1 MPRQLTFSF
10 TFMHVIWFRSLY
22 LPRPI
27 ISDFSKFRRV
37 PACLLKLCM
46 SGSANFRLSS
56 SFVNSI
62 MSSAYCKVLN
72 SILLSQSYNDLTFNP
87 WIKFFCLSRIESISM
102 ATINKSALTGQPCF
116 TERVNELFISVICS
130 LWPKGS
136 FIQCFTLKTL
146 VFTRKTIDFT
156 CKTIH

>member
-10 TFMHVIWFRSLY
+10 TFMSVIWFRSLY

-27 ISDFSKFRRV
+27 ISDYSKFRRV
-37 PACLLKLCM
+37 PACLLKLCI
-46 SGSANFRLSS
+46 SCSANFKLSP

-72 SILLSQSYNDLTFNP
+72 SILLSQSNHDLTFNP
-87 WIKFFCLSRIESISM
+87 WIKLFCLSRIESISM

-116 TERVNELFISVICS
+116 TERVTEMCSVNHPLFFMSILGSAYSVLIHLIKNFVQNLTC
-130 LWPKGS
+130 LW
-136 FIQCFTLKTL
+136 
-146 VFTRKTIDFT
+146 
-156 CKTIH
+156 IHI